1 MRCRIC
7 QAPISSGEARD
18 PCPGV
23 PAVIITGYA
32 DAEAIGDRPEGVE
45 VIPKPFTL
53 HRLQAALARV
63 HDASVAAG

>member
-1 MRCRIC
+1 MS
-7 QAPISSGEARD
+7 PD
-18 PCPGV
+18 V

-53 HRLQAALARV
+53 HALQAALSRAFDGCV
-63 HDASVAAG
+63 AS